1 VVQFD
6 KNIEG
11 SAMDK
16 KLLQLYV
23 DGLLSTFSRSTAT
36 SFSALVD
43 GEYSHD
49 AITRF
54 LSNGEFSSRDL
65 WFQVKSVVRSIE
77 SPFAVLIVD
86 DSISHKPHMDES
98 EIVGWY
104 YDHTSGR
111 SVKGINLISVLYH
124 SEGLSIPVSCTIV
137 KKTKIVVDSKTG
149 KEKRVSVE
157 TKNDH
162 FRTMLSQCRKNVK
175 FRYVLSD
182 VWYASVENMKFI
194 KHELRRDFVMPLK
207 TNRKV
212 ALSASEKRAGRYVT
226 VDTLRPREHEHITI
240 YLEGLTFPVLL
251 IRHVYK
257 NKDGSE
263 GVLYLCCSDIT
274 LTYQHIID
282 LYQKRWKIEEYH
294 KALKQQCALSV
305 SPAHTVNTQSTH
317 IFCSLCAFVKLELM
331 HRITAVSYEGLKL
344 NLYIHAMKTAHKYLK
359 SLQPIDWATKPIF
372 A

>member
-1 VVQFD
+1 
-6 KNIEG
+6 
-11 SAMDK
+11 MDK

-23 DGLLSTFSRSTAT
+23 DGLLSTFFRSTAT
-36 SFSALVD
+36 SLSALVD

-54 LSNGEFSSRDL
+54 LSSGEFTSRDL
-65 WFQVKSVVRSIE
+65 WYQVKSIIRSIE
-77 SPFAVLIVD
+77 SPYGVLIVD
-86 DSISHKPHMDES
+86 DSISHKPHMDED

-111 SVKGINLISVLYH
+111 SVKGINLISVMYH
-124 SEGLSIPVSCTIV
+124 SEGLSIPVSFTIV
-137 KKTKIVVDSKTG
+137 KKTKMIVDSKTG
-149 KEKRVSVE
+149 KQKRVSVE

-162 FRTMLSQCRKNVK
+162 FRTMLAQCTKNVQY
-175 FRYVLSD
+175 RYVVSD
-182 VWYASVENMKFI
+182 VWYASVENMKYI
-194 KHELRRDFVMPLK
+194 KNGLHRDFVMPLK

-212 ALSASEKRAGRYVT
+212 ALSAAEKRAGQYVT
-226 VDTLRPREHEHITI
+226 VDTLRPKEHEHITV
-240 YLEGLTFPVLL
+240 YLEGLTFPVSL

-257 NKDGSE
+257 NKDDSE

-274 LTYQHIID
+274 LAYQHIID

-305 SPAHTVNTQSTH
+305 SPAHTVRTQSSH

-344 NLYIHAMKTAHKYLK
+344 NLHVHALKTAYIHLR
-359 SLQPIDWATKPIF
+359 SLQPFDWATKPIF

>member
-1 VVQFD
+1 
-6 KNIEG
+6 
-11 SAMDK
+11 MDK
-16 KLLQLYV
+16 KLFQFYV

-54 LSNGEFSSRDL
+54 LSSGEFTSRDL
-65 WFQVKSVVRSIE
+65 WYQVKSIVRSIE
-77 SPFAVLIVD
+77 SPYGVVIVD
-86 DSISHKPHMDES
+86 DSISHKPHMDEN

-104 YDHTSGR
+104 YDHTSGKTI
-111 SVKGINLISVLYH
+111 KGINIVSVMYH
-124 SEGLSIPVSCTIV
+124 SEGLSIPVSFTIV
-137 KKTKIVVDSKTG
+137 KKTKKIVDSKTG
-149 KEKRVSVE
+149 KEKRVSIE
-157 TKNDH
+157 TKNEH
-162 FRTMLSQCRKNVK
+162 FRTMLAQCRNNVR

-182 VWYASVENMKFI
+182 VWYASVENMKYI
-194 KHELRRDFVMPLK
+194 KNALHRDFVMPLK

-212 ALSASEKRAGRYVT
+212 ALSAVEKRAGKYVT
-226 VDTLRPREHEHITI
+226 VDTLLPKENEHLTV
-240 YLEGLTFPVLL
+240 YLEGLTSPVSL

-257 NKDGSE
+257 NKDGSV
-263 GVLYLCCSDIT
+263 GVLYLCCSDLT
-274 LTYQHIID
+274 LAYQHIID

-305 SPAHTVNTQSTH
+305 SPAHTADTQSSH

-344 NLYIHAMKTAHKYLK
+344 NLHLHALKTAFKHLR
-359 SLQPIDWATKPIF
+359 SLQPIDWAAKPIF